1 MFVRKKPNKQGSVSV
16 QIIDKSDGKYKVV
29 KTVGCSSDQ
38 EEIDSL
44 VAKANRDIPVLSRQ
58 YVIPLIPYE
67 DKVISSFFKSSKS
80 FRISVIGPE
89 LVFGKLFDRIG
100 FNKIKDELFRH
111 LVITR
116 LAYPGSKLRTV
127 DYLKRYRG
135 IEIDVS
141 RIYRFMDVLNETLKT
156 EVEDIA
162 FQYTK
167 KVLNDN
173 ISVVFYDMT
182 TLYFEAEDEDDL
194 RRIGYSKDGKFQCPQ
209 IMIGL
214 LVGPNGYP
222 IGYDIFE
229 GNTFEGDTLI
239 PVLEKFQKKF
249 NLTKPTVIADAG
261 LLSKDNLEKLAA
273 KKYQYILGGRIKNE
287 KHYIKEKILKL
298 NIAENSNGEIQR
310 EDGVRLVVTHS
321 SQRAKKDEYSRT
333 KGLEK
338 LEAKIRGGKMTK
350 QQINN
355 RGYNK
360 YLKLEGEIDISIDY
374 DKIPEDKR
382 WDGLKGYLT
391 NTDLTADE
399 IVKNYTNLWQIEKA
413 FRISKTD
420 LKVRPIFHRVKR
432 RIEAH
437 VCIAFVAYAIYKDLE
452 RILYKHKAPFSVK
465 RACDLSQTIYEL
477 RYDLPNSKNQEK
489 ITAPMDV
496 EQEILYEIIEKS

>member
-1 MFVRKKPNKQGSVSV
+1 MFVRKKPNKKGSVSV
-16 QIIDKSDGKYKVV
+16 QIIDKSDGKYRVV

-38 EEIDSL
+38 EEINDL
-44 VAKANRDIPVLSRQ
+44 MMKANQTVPILSRQ

-67 DKVISSFFKSSKS
+67 DKIISSFFKNSKS
-80 FRISVIGPE
+80 FKISVIGPE
-89 LVFGKLFDRIG
+89 LVFGKLFNNIG
-100 FNKIKDELFRH
+100 FSKIKDDLFRH
-111 LVITR
+111 LVIAR

-135 IEIDVS
+135 VEIDVS
-141 RIYRFMDVLNETLKT
+141 KIYRFLDVLNETLKT
-156 EVEDIA
+156 EVENTA

-167 KVLNDN
+167 KILGGN

-239 PVLEKFQKKF
+239 PILEKFQKRF
-249 NLTKPTVIADAG
+249 NLAKPTVIADAG
-261 LLSKDNLEKLAA
+261 LLSRNNLEKLAE

-287 KHYIKEKILKL
+287 KHNIKNQILGLNIQENGSGEILK
-298 NIAENSNGEIQR
+298 
-310 EDGVRLVVTHS
+310 EDGVRLVITHS

-333 KGLEK
+333 KGLQK

-360 YLKLEGEIDISIDY
+360 YLKLDGEIDISIDY

-420 LKVRPIFHRVKR
+420 LKVRPIFHRVRR

-452 RILYKHKAPFSVK
+452 RILYAHKAPFSVK

-477 RYDLPNSKNQEK
+477 TYDLPNTRNQEK
-489 ITAPMDV
+489 ITIPMDE
-496 EQEILYEIIEKS
+496 EQEMLREIIEKS

>member
-1 MFVRKKPNKQGSVSV
+1 MFVRKKPNRQGSVSI

-29 KTVGCSSDQ
+29 KTIGCSSNQ
-38 EEIDSL
+38 EEIDSM
-44 VAKANRDIPVLSRQ
+44 VVKAHQTVPTLTKQ

-67 DKVISSFFKSSKS
+67 DKVISSFFKNSKS

-89 LVFGKLFDRIG
+89 LVFGRLFDHIG
-100 FNKIKDELFRH
+100 FNKIENELFRH

-135 IEIDVS
+135 VEIDVS
-141 RIYRFMDVLNETLKT
+141 RIYRFLDVLNETLKT

-167 KVLNDN
+167 EILGGNV
-173 ISVVFYDMT
+173 SVVFYDMT
-182 TLYFEAEDEDDL
+182 TLYFEAEDDL
-194 RRIGYSKDGKFQCPQ
+194 RKIGYSKDGKFQCPQ

-214 LVGPNGYP
+214 LVGANGYP

-249 NLTKPTVIADAG
+249 NLEKPTVIADAG
-261 LLSKDNLEKLAA
+261 LLSKDNLEKLAE

-287 KHYIKEKILKL
+287 KHNIKSQILEL
-298 NIAENSNGEIQR
+298 NIGDNSSGEIQK

-333 KGLEK
+333 KGLQK

-391 NTDLTADE
+391 NTDLSADE

-420 LKVRPIFHRVKR
+420 LKVRPIFHRVRR

-437 VCIAFVAYAIYKDLE
+437 VCVAFVAYAVYKDLE
-452 RILYKHKAPFSVK
+452 RILYAHKAPFSAK
-465 RACDLSQTIYEL
+465 RPCDLSQTIYEL
-477 RYDLPNSKNQEK
+477 KYDLPNTKSQEK
-489 ITAPMDV
+489 ITIPMDE
-496 EQEILYEIIEKS
+496 EQEILCKIIEKS

>member
-1 MFVRKKPNKQGSVSV
+1 MFVRKKPNKKGSVSI

-29 KTVGCSSDQ
+29 KTIGCSSDQ
-38 EEIDSL
+38 DKIDDL
-44 VAKANRDIPVLSRQ
+44 VTKANQTIPILTKQ

-67 DKVISSFFKSSKS
+67 DKVISSFFKNSKS
-80 FRISVIGPE
+80 FKISVIGPE
-89 LVFGKLFDRIG
+89 LVFGKLFNNIG
-100 FNKIKDELFRH
+100 FNRIKDELFRH

-141 RIYRFMDVLNETLKT
+141 KIYRFLDVLNETLKT

-162 FQYTK
+162 FQYTEK
-167 KVLNDN
+167 ILGGN

-194 RRIGYSKDGKFQCPQ
+194 RKIGYSKDGKFQCPQ

-239 PVLEKFQKKF
+239 PVLEKFQKRF
-249 NLTKPTVIADAG
+249 NLAKPIVIADAG
-261 LLSKDNLEKLAA
+261 LLSKDNLEKLAE

-287 KHYIKEKILKL
+287 KHNIKNQILEL
-298 NIAENSNGEIQR
+298 NIGENGSGEIQK

-321 SQRAKKDEYSRT
+321 SHRAKKDEYSRT
-333 KGLEK
+333 KGLQR

-391 NTDLTADE
+391 NTNLTADE

-420 LKVRPIFHRVKR
+420 LKVRPVFHRVRR

-452 RILYKHKAPFSVK
+452 RILYAHKAPFSVK

-477 RYDLPNSKNQEK
+477 KYDLPDSKNQEK
-489 ITAPMDV
+489 ITIPMDE
-496 EQEILYEIIEKS
+496 EQEILREIIEKS

>member
-29 KTVGCSSDQ
+29 KTVGCSSVQ
-38 EEIDSL
+38 EEIELL
-44 VAKANRDIPVLSRQ
+44 VTKANRDIPVLSRQ

-89 LVFGKLFDRIG
+89 LVFGKIFDRIG

-135 IEIDVS
+135 VEIDVS
-141 RIYRFMDVLNETLKT
+141 RMYRFMDVLNETLKT

-167 KVLNDN
+167 KILNDN

-249 NLTKPTVIADAG
+249 NLAKPTVIADAG

-287 KHYIKEKILKL
+287 KHNIKEKILKL
-298 NIAENSNGEIQR
+298 NIGENSSGEILR
-310 EDGVRLVVTHS
+310 EDGTRLVVTHS

-399 IVKNYTNLWQIEKA
+399 IVENYTNLWQIEKA

-489 ITAPMDV
+489 ITIPMDV
-496 EQEILYEIIEKS
+496 EQEILCGIIEKS

>member
-1 MFVRKKPNKQGSVSV
+1 MFVRKKPNKQGSISV

-38 EEIDSL
+38 EEIDQM
-44 VAKANRDIPVLSRQ
+44 VVKAHQTVPILTKQ

-67 DKVISSFFKSSKS
+67 DKVISSFFKTSKS
-80 FRISVIGPE
+80 FKISVIGPE
-89 LVFGKLFDRIG
+89 LVFGKLFDHIG
-100 FNKIKDELFRH
+100 FNKIKNELFRH

-135 IEIDVS
+135 VEIDVS
-141 RIYRFMDVLNETLKT
+141 KIYRFLDVLNATLKT

-167 KVLNDN
+167 KILGGN
-173 ISVVFYDMT
+173 ISIVFYDMT

-239 PVLEKFQKKF
+239 PILEKFQKRF
-249 NLTKPTVIADAG
+249 NLVKPTVIADAG

-287 KHYIKEKILKL
+287 KHNIKNQILGL
-298 NIAENSNGEIQR
+298 NIPENGSDEIRKENGT
-310 EDGVRLVVTHS
+310 RLVITHS
-321 SQRAKKDEYSRT
+321 SQRAKKDEHSRM
-333 KGLEK
+333 KGLQK
-338 LEAKIRGGKMTK
+338 LETKIQGGKMTK

-374 DKIPEDKR
+374 DKIPDDKK

-420 LKVRPIFHRVKR
+420 LKVRPIFHRVRR

-437 VCIAFVAYAIYKDLE
+437 ICIAFVAYAIYKDLE
-452 RILYKHKAPFSVK
+452 RTLYEHKAPFSVK

-477 RYDLPNSKNQEK
+477 TYDLPNTRNQER
-489 ITAPMDV
+489 ITVPMDE
-496 EQEILYEIIEKS
+496 EQKILREIIEKS

>member
-1 MFVRKKPNKQGSVSV
+1 MFIRKKPNKKGSISV
-16 QIIDKSDGKYKVV
+16 QIIDKSNGKYKVV

-38 EEIDSL
+38 EEINDL
-44 VAKANRDIPVLSRQ
+44 VMKAHQTVPILTKQ

-67 DKVISSFFKSSKS
+67 DKIISSFFKTSKS

-89 LVFGKLFDRIG
+89 LIFGKLFDHIG
-100 FNKIKDELFRH
+100 FNKIEDELFRH
-111 LVITR
+111 LVIAR

-135 IEIDVS
+135 VEIDVS
-141 RIYRFMDVLNETLKT
+141 KIYRFLDVLNETLKT

-167 KVLNDN
+167 KILGGN

-239 PVLEKFQKKF
+239 PVLEKFQKRF
-249 NLTKPTVIADAG
+249 DLAKPTVIADAG
-261 LLSKDNLEKLAA
+261 LLSKDNLEKLAK

-287 KHYIKEKILKL
+287 KHNIKNQILKL
-298 NIAENSNGEIQR
+298 NIPENGSGEIQK

-321 SQRAKKDEYSRT
+321 SQRAKKDECSRT
-333 KGLEK
+333 KGLQK
-338 LEAKIRGGKMTK
+338 LEAKISGGKMTK

-360 YLKLEGEIDISIDY
+360 YLKLDGEIDISIDY

-420 LKVRPIFHRVKR
+420 LKVRPIFHRVRR

-477 RYDLPNSKNQEK
+477 KFDLPNTKNQEK
-489 ITAPMDV
+489 ITIPMDE
-496 EQEILYEIIEKS
+496 EQEMLNKIIEEC

>member
-1 MFVRKKPNKQGSVSV
+1 MFVRKKPNKQGTVSV

-29 KTVGCSSDQ
+29 KTIGCSSDQ
-38 EEIDSL
+38 EEIDLL
-44 VAKANRDIPVLSRQ
+44 VTKANRDIPVLTHQ
-58 YVIPLIPYE
+58 YVIPLVSYD

-89 LVFGKLFDRIG
+89 LVFGRLFDNIG
-100 FNKIKDELFRH
+100 FNKIKSELFRH

-127 DYLKRYRG
+127 DYLKRYRDV
-135 IEIDVS
+135 EIDVS
-141 RIYRFMDVLNETLKT
+141 RIYRFLDVLNETLKT

-167 KVLNDN
+167 KILGGN

-249 NLTKPTVIADAG
+249 NLAKPTVIADAG

-287 KHYIKEKILKL
+287 KHNIKRQILEL
-298 NIAENSNGEIQR
+298 NIPANGSGEIQR

-321 SQRAKKDEYSRT
+321 SQRAKKDEHSRT
-333 KGLEK
+333 KGLSK

-360 YLKLEGEIDISIDY
+360 YLKLEGEMDVSIDY
-374 DKIPEDKR
+374 DKIPDDRR

-391 NTDLTADE
+391 NTDLTVDE

-420 LKVRPIFHRVKR
+420 LKVRPIFHRVRR

-452 RILYKHKAPFSVK
+452 RILYKHKTPFSAK

-489 ITAPMDV
+489 ITIPMDV
-496 EQEILYEIIEKS
+496 EQEILCEIIEKF

>member
-38 EEIDSL
+38 EEVGSL

-89 LVFGKLFDRIG
+89 LIFGKLFERIG
-100 FNKIKDELFRH
+100 FDKIENELFRH
-111 LVITR
+111 LVIAR

-167 KVLNDN
+167 KILNDN

-249 NLTKPTVIADAG
+249 NLAKPTVIADAG

-287 KHYIKEKILKL
+287 KHDIKEKILKL
-298 NIAENSNGEIQR
+298 NIGENGSGEILR
-310 EDGVRLVVTHS
+310 GDGVRLVVTHS

-360 YLKLEGEIDISIDY
+360 YLKLEGEMDVSIDY

-391 NTDLTADE
+391 NTDLSADE

-437 VCIAFVAYAIYKDLE
+437 VCISFVAYAIYKDLE
-452 RILYKHKAPFSVK
+452 RILYKHKAPFSAK
-465 RACDLSQTIYEL
+465 RACDLSQTIYEIK
-477 RYDLPNSKNQEK
+477 YDLPNSKNQEK

-496 EQEILYEIIEKS
+496 EQDILCEIIEKS